1 MIEQIIST
9 TSYQPSPA
17 AVPLLATAVVC
28 FIISSAGAL
37 REGRAL
43 GRALFVLGGTVVI
56 WFISAFF
63 LKCSINEQVA
73 LWWARAIYIGVPLMP
88 AALYHFTV
96 HFLRSY
102 PRYKRCVWAGWL
114 LSALLVALFVG
125 TDLLINGVR
134 HYTWGYRARF
144 TLLSTAYLAFFLG
157 FLAMSVL
164 LYYRDYQTAEPGS
177 IRRKR
182 TRLLLI
188 AFGISSGGFVDYLS
202 DLSIPVYPFGFLP
215 VLISIVLMAF
225 TIWRYRLVDI
235 TPQFAA
241 QNVLD
246 TMNDALFV
254 LDADSVIRLIN
265 KAAVQLFGYAEQDF
279 LGRHIT
285 AIIDDK
291 ALAGRIAVPEGNEP
305 ILHQE
310 LINRQ
315 PGGGER
321 ILDLSISAMKG
332 EDHQSL
338 AHVLIIRDITNIKQA
353 EKELVKARDEL
364 ELRVEERSSALKRAY
379 EQLAQ
384 EKNLSETIIDSLPGI
399 FYICDEE
406 GRLIRWNSNEKEVTG
421 YSQQELSQMDVY
433 QLFWTDRNLMANKM
447 QEVIKTGQTVMEIS
461 LITKSGLP
469 VPFYLTGYRMLIG
482 DKPYIIGVGIN
493 ISERKK
499 LEEQFR
505 QAQKM
510 EAIGLLAGGVA
521 HDFNNILSAIVG
533 YSHITLIKMDENDPL
548 RHNIE
553 QILESSERAAVLT
566 QSLLAFSR
574 KQVVNLA
581 VINLNEVIKAFEKFL
596 HRLIRE
602 DITLKINCSEGPLWI
617 MADRA
622 QMEQMVM
629 NLVTNARDAMPNG
642 GKLVIDTRP
651 VNLKRDFIEEHGYG
665 KEGEYAFVA
674 VSDTGIGMDE
684 KTITRVFEPFFTTKE
699 QGKGTGLGLSM
710 VYGIV
715 KQHEGFINITS
726 EQGTGTTFKIYFP
739 LTREPADADRK
750 KKEMLTPPR
759 GGAETILVA
768 EDDEALRQMSVVA
781 LSHFGYTVIE
791 AVDGADA
798 VTKFKENRENINLV
812 ILDGIMPRMNGRE
825 ASRQIK
831 AMSAEVKCIFMSGY
845 AEDIFTKDGVPD
857 RETALILK
865 PFSPADLLKKIREVL
880 DR

>member
-1 MIEQIIST
+1 MIEQIVST
-9 TSYQPSPA
+9 SSYQPSPG
-17 AVPLLATAVVC
+17 AVPLLATAVAC

-37 REGRAL
+37 REDRAL
-43 GRALFVLGGTVVI
+43 GRTLFVLGSTVVI
-56 WFISAFF
+56 WFTSAFF
-63 LKCSINEQVA
+63 LRCSVDEQAA
-73 LWWARAIYIGVPLMP
+73 LWWARAIYVGVPLMP

-96 HFLRSY
+96 QFLKSY
-102 PRYKRCVWAGWL
+102 PRHKRCVWAGWF
-114 LSALLVALFVG
+114 LSALFVVLFVS

-134 HYTWGYRARF
+134 HFAWGYRPRF
-144 TLLSTAYLAFFLG
+144 TLLSIAYLAFFLG
-157 FLAMSVL
+157 FLGMSVL
-164 LYYRDYQTAEPGS
+164 RYYRDYQAAELGS
-177 IRRKR
+177 TRRKR

-202 DLSIPVYPFGFLP
+202 DLNIPVYPFGFFP
-215 VLISIVLMAF
+215 VLTSIALMAF

-241 QNVLD
+241 QKVLD
-246 TMNDALFV
+246 TMNDALVV
-254 LDADSVIRLIN
+254 LDADGVIRLVN
-265 KAAVQLFGYAEQDF
+265 KAATQLFGYAEKDF

-285 AIIDDK
+285 AIIDDT
-291 ALAGRIAVPEGNEP
+291 AFAGHIAESETSGP

-310 LINRQ
+310 LTSHQ
-315 PGGGER
+315 PGGDKR
-321 ILDLSISAMKG
+321 ILDLSVSIMKG
-332 EDHQSL
+332 EDRQSL
-338 AHVLIIRDITNIKQA
+338 AHVLIVRDITHIKQA
-353 EKELVKARDEL
+353 EAELVKARDEL

-384 EKNLSETIIDSLPGI
+384 EKSFSETIIDSLPGI

-433 QLFWTDRNLMANKM
+433 RLFWTDRKLMAGKM
-447 QEVIKTGQTVMEIS
+447 QEVIETGQTVMEIS
-461 LITKSGLP
+461 LITKSGMP

-482 DKPYIIGVGIN
+482 DKRYIIGVGIN

-533 YSHITLIKMDENDPL
+533 YSHITLMKMDEDDPL

-581 VINLNEVIKAFEKFL
+581 VINLNEVIKRFEKFL

-602 DITLKINCSEGPLWI
+602 DITLKINCSEGPLWV
-617 MADRA
+617 MADKA
-622 QMEQMVM
+622 QIEQMIM

-642 GKLVIDTRP
+642 GKLVIDTRQ
-651 VNLKRDFIEEHGYG
+651 VNLKRDFIEAHGYG

-674 VSDTGIGMDE
+674 VSDTGTGMDE
-684 KTITRVFEPFFTTKE
+684 KTATRVFEPFFTTKE

-715 KQHEGFINITS
+715 KQHEGFINVSS
-726 EQGTGTTFKIYFP
+726 ELKKGATFKIYLP
-739 LTREPADADRK
+739 LTREPKHADRK
-750 KKEMLTPPR
+750 KKETPIAPE

-798 VTKFKENRENINLV
+798 VAKFKENRENIHLV

-831 AMSAEVKCIFMSGY
+831 AMSADVKCIFMSGY

-857 RETALILK
+857 REAELILK
-865 PFSPADLLKKIREVL
+865 PFSPVDLLKKIREVL

>member
-1 MIEQIIST
+1 MINQIVSA
-9 TSYQPSPA
+9 SNYHPSLD
-17 AVPLLATAVVC
+17 AVPLLITAVVC

-43 GRALFVLGGTVVI
+43 GRTLFVLGDTVVI
-56 WFISAFF
+56 WFIAAFF
-63 LKCSINEQVA
+63 LRCSVDEQVA
-73 LWWARAIYIGVPLMP
+73 RWWARAIYVGVPLMP

-96 HFLRSY
+96 QFLRSY
-102 PRYKRCVWAGWL
+102 PRHKRCVWAGWF
-114 LSALLVALFVG
+114 LSALFVVLFLS
-125 TDLLINGVR
+125 TDLLISGVR
-134 HYTWGYRARF
+134 QFAWGYRPRF
-144 TLLSTAYLAFFLG
+144 TFFSIVYLAFFLG
-157 FLAMSVL
+157 FLGMSVL
-164 LYYRDYQTAEPGS
+164 RYYQDYQEAERSS

-202 DLSIPVYPFGFLP
+202 DLNIHVYPFGFLP
-215 VLISIVLMAF
+215 VLTAIALMAF

-241 QNVLD
+241 QKVLD
-246 TMNDALFV
+246 TMNDALLV
-254 LDADSVIRLIN
+254 LDADGVIRLVN
-265 KAAVQLFGYAEQDF
+265 EAATQLFGYTEQNF

-285 AIIDDK
+285 AIIDD
-291 ALAGRIAVPEGNEP
+291 ASIAARIAESKGSGP

-315 PGGGER
+315 PNGGER
-321 ILDLSISAMKG
+321 ILDLSVSVMQG

-338 AHVLIIRDITNIKQA
+338 AHVLIVRDITQIKQA
-353 EKELVKARDEL
+353 EAELVKARDEL
-364 ELRVEERSSALKRAY
+364 EVRVEERSSALKQAY

-384 EKNLSETIIDSLPGI
+384 EKSFSETIIDSLPGI
-399 FYICDEE
+399 FYICDEK
-406 GRLIRWNSNEKEVTG
+406 GHLIRWNSNEKEVTG
-421 YSQQELSQMDVY
+421 YSQQELAQMDVY
-433 QLFWTDRNLMANKM
+433 RLFWTDRKLMADKM
-447 QEVIKTGQTVMEIS
+447 REVSETGQTVMEIS
-461 LITKSGLP
+461 LITKSGMS

-482 DKPYIIGVGIN
+482 DKRYVIGVGIN

-533 YSHITLIKMDENDPL
+533 YSHITLMKMDGNDPL
-548 RHNIE
+548 RNNIE

-574 KQVVNLA
+574 KQVVNLT
-581 VINLNEVIKAFEKFL
+581 VINLNEVIKGFEKFL

-602 DITLKINCSEGPLWI
+602 DITLKINCSAGPLWI

-622 QMEQMVM
+622 QMEQMIM

-642 GKLVIDTRP
+642 GNLIIDTRP
-651 VNLKRDFIEEHGYG
+651 VNLRRDFIEEHSYG

-674 VSDTGIGMDE
+674 VSDTGVGMDE
-684 KTITRVFEPFFTTKE
+684 KTVTRVFEPFFTTKE

-715 KQHEGFINITS
+715 KQHGGFINVSS
-726 EQGTGTTFKIYFP
+726 EQGKGTTFKIYFP
-739 LTREPADADRK
+739 QTRELTDDRK
-750 KKEMLTPPR
+750 KKETLIAPQ
-759 GGAETILVA
+759 GGTETILVA
-768 EDDEALRQMSVVA
+768 EDDEALRRMSVAA
-781 LSHFGYTVIE
+781 LSQFGYTIIE
-791 AVDGADA
+791 AADGADA
-798 VTKFKENRENINLV
+798 VTKFKQNEENIHLV
-812 ILDGIMPRMNGRE
+812 ILDGIMPRMNGKE
-825 ASRQIK
+825 AFRQIK
-831 AMSAEVKCIFMSGY
+831 AMNPDVKCIFMSGY
-845 AEDIFTKDGVPD
+845 AEEIFTKDGVPD
-857 RETALILK
+857 REAQLLLK
-865 PFSPADLLKKIREVL
+865 PFSPLDLLKNIREVL